1 MRLSIATET
10 RWPGSLQRLV
20 LRPVERVKTSMKAGQ
35 NTFRFFFQYLT
46 VLLLCW
52 VVERGPVTRT
62 NQKTK

>member
-46 VLLLCW
+46 VLLLC
-52 VVERGPVTRT
+52 G
-62 NQKTK
+62 